1 MNKNIILYAAILV
14 FGIAAPFILPAFKVQ
29 LSILCV
35 LIVLALTWN
44 IQGGEMGYNSF
55 GNILFYGLGMYLCA
69 SVQVGMFFPLAEWTE
84 SGGEKTFIH
93 TPTQFFQGMAAG
105 LVVAAVVPA
114 IVAGLIG
121 YSILGLRGH
130 YFAICTLGLGVAAG
144 EISGGIEIIGA
155 GQGFTTPPY
164 PDVGSLE
171 ARGEFFY
178 YLSFMAVVL
187 TFITIKSIY
196 STRFKL
202 VLNAIRDNEDK
213 AEAMGIQT
221 MKYKIIG
228 WMISAF
234 FCGLAGGIMGGLIG
248 YSILGLRGHYFA
260 ICTLGLGVAAG
271 EISGGI
277 ENIGAGQ
284 GFTTPPYPDVG
295 SLESRGEF
303 FYYLSFMVVVL
314 TFITVKS
321 IYSTRFKLV
330 LNAIRDNE
338 DKAEARGIQT
348 MKYKIIGWMISAFFC
363 GLAGGIMGGLVG
375 YIDSTDV
382 AFDGRE
388 MGVFMV
394 LMAILGGKGTL
405 WGPIIGATVFHIF
418 KEGFWTFFLG
428 WQYVALGVLIVVIVI
443 YFPEGI
449 MGWLREKYP
458 ERFGEVVDE
467 ADRKAQLSLIHI

>member
-1 MNKNIILYAAILV
+1 MNKNLILYLGILI
-14 FGIAAPFILPAFKVQ
+14 FGLAAPFIFPAFKVQ
-29 LSILCV
+29 LSILCI
-35 LIVLALTWN
+35 LIVLATTWN
-44 IQGGEMGYNSF
+44 VQGGEMGYNTF

-84 SGGEKTFIH
+84 GGGEKTFVH
-93 TPTQFFQGMAAG
+93 TPSQFFQGMGVG
-105 LVVAAVVPA
+105 LAVAAVVPCL
-114 IVAGLIG
+114 VAGIIG

-130 YFAICTLGLGVAAG
+130 YFAICTLGLGIAAG

-155 GQGFTTPPY
+155 GQGFTTPPF
-164 PDVGSLE
+164 PEIGTTE

-178 YLSFMAVVL
+178 FLSFGLLVL
-187 TFITIKSIY
+187 TFIVIKFLY
-196 STRFKL
+196 TTRFRL

-221 MKYKIIG
+221 MKYKI
-228 WMISAF
+228 
-234 FCGLAGGIMGGLIG
+234 
-248 YSILGLRGHYFA
+248 
-260 ICTLGLGVAAG
+260 T
-271 EISGGI
+271 
-277 ENIGAGQ
+277 
-284 GFTTPPYPDVG
+284 
-295 SLESRGEF
+295 
-303 FYYLSFMVVVL
+303 
-314 TFITVKS
+314 
-321 IYSTRFKLV
+321 
-330 LNAIRDNE
+330 
-338 DKAEARGIQT
+338 
-348 MKYKIIGWMISAFFC
+348 GWMISAFFC

-467 ADRKAQLSLIHI
+467 ADRKAQVELK

>member
-1 MNKNIILYAAILV
+1 MKNNNIILYAAILI
-14 FGIAAPFILPAFKVQ
+14 FGVLAPFMLPAFKVQ
-29 LSILCV
+29 LSILCI

-55 GNILFYGLGMYLCA
+55 GNILFYGLGMYICA

-84 SGGEKTFIH
+84 SGGEKTFVH
-93 TPTQFFQGMAAG
+93 SPTQFFQGMAFG
-105 LVVAAVVPA
+105 LLAAAIVPT

-121 YSILGLRGH
+121 YAILGLRGH

-155 GQGFTTPPY
+155 GQGFTTPPF
-164 PDVGSLE
+164 PEVGSLE
-171 ARGEFFY
+171 SRGQFFY
-178 YLSFMAVVL
+178 FLSFVVLVL
-187 TFITIKSIY
+187 TFVAVKSVY
-196 STRFKL
+196 STRFRL

-213 AEAMGIQT
+213 AEAM
-221 MKYKIIG
+221 
-228 WMISAF
+228 
-234 FCGLAGGIMGGLIG
+234 
-248 YSILGLRGHYFA
+248 
-260 ICTLGLGVAAG
+260 
-271 EISGGI
+271 
-277 ENIGAGQ
+277 
-284 GFTTPPYPDVG
+284 
-295 SLESRGEF
+295 
-303 FYYLSFMVVVL
+303 
-314 TFITVKS
+314 
-321 IYSTRFKLV
+321 
-330 LNAIRDNE
+330 
-338 DKAEARGIQT
+338 GIQT

-405 WGPIIGATVFHIF
+405 WGPVIGATVFHIF

-443 YFPEGI
+443 YFPEGL
-449 MGWLREKYP
+449 MGWLREKFP
-458 ERFGEVVDE
+458 ARFGEVIDDK
-467 ADRKAQLSLIHI
+467 DRKASVELK

>member
-1 MNKNIILYAAILV
+1 MKKLL
-14 FGIAAPFILPAFKVQ
+14 FIP
-29 LSILCV
+29 LS
-35 LIVLALTWN
+35 
-44 IQGGEMGYNSF
+44 
-55 GNILFYGLGMYLCA
+55 
-69 SVQVGMFFPLAEWTE
+69 
-84 SGGEKTFIH
+84 
-93 TPTQFFQGMAAG
+93 QFFQGMAVG
-105 LVVAAVVPA
+105 LLVAAIVPT

-121 YSILGLRGH
+121 YAILGLRGH

-155 GQGFTTPPY
+155 GQGFTTPPF
-164 PDVGSLE
+164 PEVGDLE

-178 YLSFMAVVL
+178 FLSFIVL
-187 TFITIKSIY
+187 
-196 STRFKL
+196 
-202 VLNAIRDNEDK
+202 
-213 AEAMGIQT
+213 
-221 MKYKIIG
+221 
-228 WMISAF
+228 
-234 FCGLAGGIMGGLIG
+234 
-248 YSILGLRGHYFA
+248 
-260 ICTLGLGVAAG
+260 
-271 EISGGI
+271 
-277 ENIGAGQ
+277 
-284 GFTTPPYPDVG
+284 
-295 SLESRGEF
+295 
-303 FYYLSFMVVVL
+303 VL

-321 IYSTRFKLV
+321 IYSTRFKLI

-338 DKAEARGIQT
+338 DKAEAMGIET

-405 WGPIIGATVFHIF
+405 WGPVIGATIFHIF

-467 ADRKAQLSLIHI
+467 ADRKAQVELK